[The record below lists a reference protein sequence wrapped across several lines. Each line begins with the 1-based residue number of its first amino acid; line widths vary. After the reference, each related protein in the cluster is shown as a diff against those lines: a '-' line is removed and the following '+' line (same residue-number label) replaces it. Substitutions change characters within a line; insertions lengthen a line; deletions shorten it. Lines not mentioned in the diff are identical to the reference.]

1 MLQMSVEPTA
11 NRAPV
16 AQWIEHLTSDQ
27 RVGGSNPSGRATYLA
42 SILTFARLSTA
53 TKSVESSGLRVW
65 IPLGRP
71 VESDARD
78 GYRRGSRQQL
88 RARAGALTT

>member
-27 RVGGSNPSGRATYLA
+27 MVGGSNPSGRAIFPRAAPTPILA
-42 SILTFARLSTA
+42 EAQTPPFPEWRRPRQPMCQMPSPSARI
-53 TKSVESSGLRVW
+53 VRC
-65 IPLGRP
+65 PPRP
-71 VESDARD
+71 N
-78 GYRRGSRQQL
+78 
-88 RARAGALTT
+88 

>member
-27 RVGGSNPSGRATYLA
+27 MVGGSNPSGRATH
-42 SILTFARLSTA
+42 
-53 TKSVESSGLRVW
+53 SGSACKPKG
-65 IPLGRP
+65 IG
-71 VESDARD
+71 
-78 GYRRGSRQQL
+78 
-88 RARAGALTT
+88 AG

>member
-27 RVGGSNPSGRATYLA
+27 RVGGSNPSGRATFPRE
-42 SILTFARLSTA
+42 TARLFEAEGLWGAINQPSR
-53 TKSVESSGLRVW
+53 SDLVLVE
-65 IPLGRP
+65 
-71 VESDARD
+71 
-78 GYRRGSRQQL
+78 
-88 RARAGALTT
+88 

>member
-27 RVGGSNPSGRATYLA
+27 MVGGSNPSGRANV
-42 SILTFARLSTA
+42 LS
-53 TKSVESSGLRVW
+53 
-65 IPLGRP
+65 
-71 VESDARD
+71 RD
-78 GYRRGSRQQL
+78 IGY
-88 RARAGALTT
+88 T